1 MIAAAVALVIG
12 PLVGYLLVVVA
23 PNREWF
29 VRVNG
34 VAISR
39 AELVDVLRAR
49 RIDAAL
55 AGARFDPARETFE
68 TAARLTDDEVLRQRA
83 GELGV
88 TVDGAD
94 VDAHLAARLAPDLD
108 PADLDDAA
116 RAAIEERKRQHADL
130 RRLSIAQLERLA
142 EGELLRRRTARALG
156 RLLPDPQP
164 QVRLRAVTVPDVRT
178 AERIRRAARGGL
190 GIEEA
195 VGRTAIDARSADLG
209 WLPYDALPPEAADL
223 IRTLPPAELSPPFR
237 REDRTIVLYVV
248 KERDPARP
256 LGPVVRR
263 RLEERALESWLR
275 TTRDAQLIDLRLDS
289 ATLDWVLDQLER
301 TRSVLPDA

>member
-1 MIAAAVALVIG
+1 M
-12 PLVGYLLVVVA
+12 
-23 PNREWF
+23 
-29 VRVNG
+29 
-34 VAISR
+34 
-39 AELVDVLRAR
+39 
-49 RIDAAL
+49 
-55 AGARFDPARETFE
+55 
-68 TAARLTDDEVLRQRA
+68 
-83 GELGV
+83 
-88 TVDGAD
+88 
-94 VDAHLAARLAPDLD
+94 
-108 PADLDDAA
+108 
-116 RAAIEERKRQHADL
+116 
-130 RRLSIAQLERLA
+130 
-142 EGELLRRRTARALG
+142 
-156 RLLPDPQP
+156 
-164 QVRLRAVTVPDVRT
+164 
-178 AERIRRAARGGL
+178 
-190 GIEEA
+190 
-195 VGRTAIDARSADLG
+195 GRTAIDARSADLG